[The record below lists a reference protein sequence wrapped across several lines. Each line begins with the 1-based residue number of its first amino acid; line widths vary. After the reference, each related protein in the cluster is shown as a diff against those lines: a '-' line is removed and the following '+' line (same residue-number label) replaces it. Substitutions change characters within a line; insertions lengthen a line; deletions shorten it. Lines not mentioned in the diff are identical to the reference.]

1 MRTAREIG
9 GEPMY
14 HCQIQPTP
22 SLVAGI
28 CASVHAIL
36 QTGLSLLTCA
46 STRHDVRVEFVRTEL
61 VVVEF
66 VHGAHVELS
75 SCV

>member
-1 MRTAREIG
+1 MRTARELG

-14 HCQIQPTP
+14 QLPDPTNT
-22 SLVAGI
+22 LLGRWHLRF
-28 CASVHAIL
+28 CTL